1 MTKPSMTER
10 AADQIASW
18 AWEFLASPG
27 GGPLR
32 CEGTTFWAADRP
44 IGAIDNGILHFQMVS
59 EDPSMEYYRTI
70 GGAHFHERS
79 AVPFAMTSLD
89 TPVYHDYLREFA
101 PNNHDSLVVD
111 VGGGDGRNA
120 VPWLQDG
127 FKRVVVID
135 ATAAAL
141 SRFRARILAEN
152 PEWLE
157 RLVLIECDARAL
169 PLADDT
175 ADRVLAIESLYYLNE
190 EYEQGLAECY
200 RVMRPQARLLLADRT
215 YEGALLTRLLYY
227 GGVDGMLETA
237 ERREMWDGENQNR
250 VRTRCFSREELH
262 AVLTAR
268 GFEII
273 EWGGISAFSLL
284 LSFLSKL
291 DRLGPHA
298 EAQLAA
304 VHQLLISLGRTGCCR
319 RCHVVIAA
327 K

>member
-1 MTKPSMTER
+1 M
-10 AADQIASW
+10 
-18 AWEFLASPG
+18 G
-27 GGPLR
+27 
-32 CEGTTFWAADRP
+32 
-44 IGAIDNGILHFQMVS
+44 
-59 EDPSMEYYRTI
+59 
-70 GGAHFHERS
+70 
-79 AVPFAMTSLD
+79 
-89 TPVYHDYLREFA
+89 
-101 PNNHDSLVVD
+101 
-111 VGGGDGRNA
+111 
-120 VPWLQDG
+120 
-127 FKRVVVID
+127 
-135 ATAAAL
+135 AAL
-141 SRFRARILAEN
+141 SRFRARVLAEN

-169 PLADDT
+169 PLANDT

-200 RVMRPQARLLLADRT
+200 RVMRPRARLLLADRT

-227 GGVDGMLETA
+227 GGVGGMLEMA
-237 ERREMWDGENQNR
+237 GRREMWDGEKPASGSH
-250 VRTRCFSREELH
+250 TMLFSRGTPCH
-262 AVLTAR
+262 SRAR

-284 LSFLSKL
+284 LSFLSKF
-291 DRLGPHA
+291 DRLGTHA